1 MTVPSSLLEN
11 SEWMV
16 AAVAAALLVII
27 GLVSLAAFSRVSRLA
42 KHVEKHAREVGELH
56 SLEDRRLLKELKAKH
71 GPGEKNRGTAYGP
84 LLETKP
90 SGESGDRLARH
101 WIVSPCQ
108 FWQILTNSAIP
119 FGPLIVVNTA
129 APCVVVALWPL
140 LPTS

>member
-71 GPGEKNRGTAYGP
+71 SPDEKVEAPP
-84 LLETKP
+84 LAHL
-90 SGESGDRLARH
+90 
-101 WIVSPCQ
+101 
-108 FWQILTNSAIP
+108 
-119 FGPLIVVNTA
+119 
-129 APCVVVALWPL
+129 
-140 LPTS
+140 